1 MRPRRTWGAWCW
13 SKRKWDPDER
23 GVHHFLPLQHWLFY
37 FPNRHLFSA
46 PQPLPNQLS
55 AAVLPVPPA
64 LPAPPSQ
71 LRTVWSLAL
80 LTCNGWLDDALC
92 HRSHHG
98 KRGSCEESAVER
110 WWHHRGGRRI
120 RNSGWGSIGED
131 WRRQQKRRGKK
142 FTDYT
147 QQDARSQ
154 DHQVLPQRVCTNLL
168 LGWLSSKEFGV
179 LLMQELTL
187 LQPFP
192 DTTAQ
197 TTAGKQ
203 HPSMKHPEQ
212 SVRSATRPGL
222 EQLATFC
229 LPIYC
234 QPIIHPFF
242 SLQSISFLS
251 FLQPLSSSA
260 PHPTQI
266 WGTWW
271 QMTKPRGHQSF
282 R

>member
-1 MRPRRTWGAWCW
+1 MTPCVIGLIM
-13 SKRKWDPDER
+13 ER
-23 GVHHFLPLQHWLFY
+23 GVAVRNLQWRGDGTTEVEEGLETPAEAPSVRTEGDNRNGGGRNSQIIHNRMLEARITKSFLSE
-37 FPNRHLFSA
+37 SA
-46 PQPLPNQLS
+46 
-55 AAVLPVPPA
+55 
-64 LPAPPSQ
+64 
-71 LRTVWSLAL
+71 
-80 LTCNGWLDDALC
+80 LTCY
-92 HRSHHG
+92 
-98 KRGSCEESAVER
+98 
-110 WWHHRGGRRI
+110 
-120 RNSGWGSIGED
+120 SG
-131 WRRQQKRRGKK
+131 
-142 FTDYT
+142 FT
-147 QQDARSQ
+147 
-154 DHQVLPQRVCTNLL
+154 
-168 LGWLSSKEFGV
+168 GWLSSKEFGV

-266 WGTWW
+266 WGTW
-271 QMTKPRGHQSF
+271 
-282 R
+282 